1 MARRKTDPETE
12 PKKRRGKT
20 VDEAIPD
27 AEQLSEP
34 AADAGGEEAAS
45 GADASLGAEQSS
57 QDESAVTSDANG
69 GEAAVPEG
77 NADTAE
83 PLPDDGAMPDEAEAA
98 PMPESYASEAP
109 ASEESERD
117 GAGEAPPGEDEAPAD
132 REDAPMQEEMSE
144 SRQDAPV
151 MLPELGSDL
160 EMPDDGSDAYPGSD
174 DPEAEGEFNALLGEM
189 AQMGDEGMSPAQED
203 GGYEAAETDDPGM
216 FGAESAEVGPDT
228 GETPEESESVAQA
241 EPEAEAMTADNGP
254 LPAEQLARQRNRD
267 AIRAERA
274 ASIPQQSPIQRN
286 SRIITIDAHDEVL
299 TEADKEAIL
308 WHEIQNAYR
317 TRHIL
322 TGTIDALE
330 TTPNGM
336 DVAVVTYNGFD
347 VLIPLREMMI
357 YNGPWPNRKEYALLR
372 DRFIGSVK
380 SRMFS
385 EIDFTV
391 RGIENSTRKIAGS
404 RRAAMYRKRQIFYL
418 DQDASGTPMI
428 YEGCIAQ
435 ARVVAVSEKAIRVE
449 VFGVECSIRAQA
461 LSWEWIGNAHDKYSV
476 GDRILVRVQKIRGT
490 DVEDL
495 AISADVRSTLS
506 TTREEKLSKVRRD
519 GDYVGVVTDVHKGP
533 IYVHLKNGVNAIA
546 HDYKS
551 FIKPGKGD
559 VVNFHVTLIDR
570 ENGNVVGLITRV
582 IRQKI

>member
-1 MARRKTDPETE
+1 MINLARKKTDPETE
-12 PKKRRGKT
+12 PKKKRGKT
-20 VDEAIPD
+20 ADEAIPD
-27 AEQLSEP
+27 AEQPLSEP
-34 AADAGGEEAAS
+34 VTDTSVEETESGVDVSPEEA
-45 GADASLGAEQSS
+45 QSS
-57 QDESAVTSDANG
+57 LDESAVTSDTG
-69 GEAAVPEG
+69 DGDAAAPDGSEL
-77 NADTAE
+77 A
-83 PLPDDGAMPDEAEAA
+83 PDDEAVQDEAEDA
-98 PMPESYASEAP
+98 PAPESEISEAP
-109 ASEESERD
+109 ASEGD
-117 GAGEAPPGEDEAPAD
+117 GDGETAPEDD
-132 REDAPMQEEMSE
+132 DAPTDHGGAPIPEGMSE
-144 SRQDAPV
+144 LRQDAPV
-151 MLPELGSDL
+151 MLPELGSEL
-160 EMPDDGSDAYPGSD
+160 EIPDDADESDAYPGSD

-203 GGYEAAETDDPGM
+203 GGFELAETADPGM
-216 FGAESAEVGPDT
+216 LGAERTEIGADT
-228 GETPEESESVAQA
+228 DETPEEPESAA
-241 EPEAEAMTADNGP
+241 PEEPEAEAVTADTGS

-267 AIRAERA
+267 AIRAARA
-274 ASIPQQSPIQRN
+274 ASIPPQSPIQRN

-336 DVAVVTYNGFD
+336 DVAVVTHKGFD

-380 SRMFS
+380 ARMFS